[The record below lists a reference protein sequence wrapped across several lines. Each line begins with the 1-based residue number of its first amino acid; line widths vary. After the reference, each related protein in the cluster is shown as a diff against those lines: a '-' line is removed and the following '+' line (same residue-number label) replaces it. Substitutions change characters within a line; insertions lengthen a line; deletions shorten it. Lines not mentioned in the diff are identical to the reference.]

1 MNKKGKTRNA
11 KKGFIVWAS
20 VSGVLIALLLVVTIL
35 AQFVM
40 VDLISSVLG
49 RDPAVFKDGIDPI
62 YEVEYSSKAE
72 VYEAANELNEEV
84 CEEGFVLLKNKQGT
98 DGAALPLK
106 GGEKVSVFG
115 KNSVNIAY
123 GGSGSSGG
131 THTNAKGIYDSLEA
145 AGFETN
151 PALKAFYEN
160 NSRSGNGR
168 SENSSDLDSGDSV
181 FYSTGETPQSRYDD
195 TVKNSY
201 ADYKD
206 VALVVFTRIGGE
218 GFDLPRSMKGVD
230 GARNEDDHYLQLD
243 QNETDLLKAVCDYGF
258 GKVIVLINSG
268 SAMELAFLEDEDYYA
283 YQDKIDAA
291 IWMGFPGDSGT
302 MALGRILNGEV
313 NPSGRTVDTYAADFK
328 QDPTWANFGD
338 NLQYGDVSGDQYLD
352 TGSDKYYY
360 VDYEESIYVGY
371 RYYETRG
378 AGDEKWYEDAVVY
391 PFGYGLSYTTFE
403 WEIEDVSQIENYDL
417 TYDDIGTQFT
427 ISIKVTNTG
436 DRDGK
441 EVVQLYG
448 HAPYIDGEVEKSE
461 VVLLDFAKTKEIK
474 ADGKDY
480 DIVELTFD
488 PYYLASYDYSD
499 ANGNGD
505 SLYELDA
512 SEENN
517 GYALYISHNA
527 HDIEFTVPFNVPED
541 IVLYEDPVTQ
551 NTVENRYT
559 GIGVLSSD
567 YHLNSEQLLSRG
579 DWVMPQAPTDQERKI
594 GNYEGLL
601 DALKD
606 TSHNN
611 PESDGYYELEKPV
624 FGNASDDIVL
634 RDLISFENGKPV
646 MNEDGLYADYDDE
659 RWDRIL
665 NKLTVSELKDM
676 VNLGAFK
683 SNALPSI
690 SKPMT
695 NDTDGPAGFTN
706 FMSED
711 GTYWDTCYYC
721 SEVVMGATWNTALI
735 EELGKMVGNEGLVGA
750 DGRGNNLPYS
760 GWYAPGVNIH
770 RSPFGGRNFEYFSE
784 DGVFTGKMAAAEI
797 KGAQSRGV
805 YCFVKHFALND
816 QETHRSSNGSCS
828 WVTEQAMREIYLK
841 PFEIAVKDGGTT
853 AIMSSFNRIGA
864 KWTGG
869 DYRLITEILR
879 NEWGFKGTV
888 ITDFNTTSYANLE
901 QMAYAGGDLNLGND
915 MTLIPAL
922 EPDWC
927 GEDDTADLYILR
939 NCAKNI
945 LYTVANSN
953 ALNGEV
959 DHYNM
964 AWWKILVIV
973 IDCVAA
979 AGIAVWGFF
988 AVRSFIKYKKQSG
1001 SSGNGGASGYNSI
1014 QIE

>member
-20 VSGVLIALLLVVTIL
+20 VSGALIALLLVVTIL
-35 AQFVM
+35 TQFVM

-218 GFDLPRSMKGVD
+218 GFDLPRSIKGVD

-360 VDYEESIYVGY
+360 VDYEESIYG
-371 RYYETRG
+371 
-378 AGDEKWYEDAVVY
+378 
-391 PFGYGLSYTTFE
+391 
-403 WEIEDVSQIENYDL
+403 
-417 TYDDIGTQFT
+417 
-427 ISIKVTNTG
+427 
-436 DRDGK
+436 
-441 EVVQLYG
+441 
-448 HAPYIDGEVEKSE
+448 
-461 VVLLDFAKTKEIK
+461 
-474 ADGKDY
+474 
-480 DIVELTFD
+480 
-488 PYYLASYDYSD
+488 
-499 ANGNGD
+499 
-505 SLYELDA
+505 
-512 SEENN
+512 
-517 GYALYISHNA
+517 
-527 HDIEFTVPFNVPED
+527 TVP
-541 IVLYEDPVTQ
+541 
-551 NTVENRYT
+551 
-559 GIGVLSSD
+559 
-567 YHLNSEQLLSRG
+567 
-579 DWVMPQAPTDQERKI
+579 
-594 GNYEGLL
+594 
-601 DALKD
+601 
-606 TSHNN
+606 
-611 PESDGYYELEKPV
+611 
-624 FGNASDDIVL
+624 
-634 RDLISFENGKPV
+634 
-646 MNEDGLYADYDDE
+646 
-659 RWDRIL
+659 
-665 NKLTVSELKDM
+665 
-676 VNLGAFK
+676 
-683 SNALPSI
+683 
-690 SKPMT
+690 
-695 NDTDGPAGFTN
+695 
-706 FMSED
+706 
-711 GTYWDTCYYC
+711 
-721 SEVVMGATWNTALI
+721 
-735 EELGKMVGNEGLVGA
+735 
-750 DGRGNNLPYS
+750 
-760 GWYAPGVNIH
+760 
-770 RSPFGGRNFEYFSE
+770 
-784 DGVFTGKMAAAEI
+784 
-797 KGAQSRGV
+797 
-805 YCFVKHFALND
+805 
-816 QETHRSSNGSCS
+816 
-828 WVTEQAMREIYLK
+828 
-841 PFEIAVKDGGTT
+841 
-853 AIMSSFNRIGA
+853 
-864 KWTGG
+864 
-869 DYRLITEILR
+869 
-879 NEWGFKGTV
+879 
-888 ITDFNTTSYANLE
+888 
-901 QMAYAGGDLNLGND
+901 
-915 MTLIPAL
+915 
-922 EPDWC
+922 
-927 GEDDTADLYILR
+927 
-939 NCAKNI
+939 
-945 LYTVANSN
+945 
-953 ALNGEV
+953 
-959 DHYNM
+959 
-964 AWWKILVIV
+964 
-973 IDCVAA
+973 
-979 AGIAVWGFF
+979 
-988 AVRSFIKYKKQSG
+988 
-1001 SSGNGGASGYNSI
+1001 
-1014 QIE
+1014 